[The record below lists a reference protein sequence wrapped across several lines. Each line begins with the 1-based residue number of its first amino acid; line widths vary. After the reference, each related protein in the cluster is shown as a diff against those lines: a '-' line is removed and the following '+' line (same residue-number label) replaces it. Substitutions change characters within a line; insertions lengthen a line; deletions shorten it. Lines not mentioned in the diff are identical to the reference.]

1 MSKTLD
7 EIREEANNLV
17 LALCEEMTFCR
28 KLPNLDMR
36 AGTDFWVDKDK
47 VITGVSNLRNLD
59 YYGGFEYVESE
70 YRMVIG
76 DYVIFSREHVRV
88 DEACGD
94 IGSED
99 EDESEDEEEDKEW
112 ASLRLNVGC

>member
-1 MSKTLD
+1 MNKTLD

-17 LALCEEMTFCR
+17 LAICEEMEYCR

-94 IGSED
+94 IRLDEDGSED
-99 EDESEDEEEDKEW
+99 EEDEE
-112 ASLRLNVGC
+112 